1 MEGIRDQRQK
11 MNLPFGMSELD
22 LIAYSPTLYD
32 MYRNEGEGWDKDA
45 FRYDPVVANG
55 MLASDYELSRALA
68 WVNYLTPESLERIS
82 PGDNLVIPTQ
92 TFDNYEQLPPW
103 EKRMSHD
110 LSYTGNK
117 NRNNESSY
125 SANLLNSEIAQMG
138 EKINFVGDFSYYF
151 DRESRLV
158 GGVAIVD
165 PAPAVPGVIGGGV
178 APAGPVVIV
187 PPPTPTPT
195 PGPGVIGGGVGYVQ
209 QCTYTYGDWGPCVNG
224 MQTRP
229 VLSQQ
234 PDGCTP
240 LGSGSRPITSQ
251 ACVGYGFI
259 GYTQNCVYTYSDWSP
274 CVDGIQTRTV
284 LSQQPA
290 GCSALGS
297 IPVTSQDCSGD
308 ITGPTDPNGGLVG
321 IDTGAGA
328 GGFGGGGGGGAEQ
341 PAEEQPQ
348 EAAKDGVT
356 PEVECALDY
365 KPIIIGLVAGLVIAY
380 LIAKNRNKDVKTF
393 GILGAIIG
401 GILGFVYVKHQCKP
415 IAALSKIGIKSRAES
430 GYYGGL

>member
-1 MEGIRDQRQK
+1 MQGIRTQRQR

-32 MYRNEGEGWDKDA
+32 LYRNEGEGWDDKDG

-55 MLASDYELSRALA
+55 MLASDYELAKALA

-117 NRNNESSY
+117 KRKNNNNESSY
-125 SANLLNSEIAQMG
+125 SANFLNSEIAQMG

-151 DRESRLV
+151 DNESRLA
-158 GGVAIVD
+158 GGVVITD
-165 PAPAVPGVIGGGV
+165 PTPVVPGVIGGGV

-187 PPPTPTPT
+187 PPTPTPT
-195 PGPGVIGGGVGYVQ
+195 PAPVVVIGGGTGTMVAKYRCLYPGCVRDDL
-209 QCTYTYGDWGPCVNG
+209 YGT
-224 MQTRP
+224 M
-229 VLSQQ
+229 L
-234 PDGCTP
+234 
-240 LGSGSRPITSQ
+240 
-251 ACVGYGFI
+251 
-259 GYTQNCVYTYSDWSP
+259 
-274 CVDGIQTRTV
+274 
-284 LSQQPA
+284 
-290 GCSALGS
+290 
-297 IPVTSQDCSGD
+297 DCSSCPAVMAGPTMGVYVPEEPVVL
-308 ITGPTDPNGGLVG
+308 TGPTDPNGGLVG
-321 IDTGAGA
+321 IVPDAGTTA
-328 GGFGGGGGGGAEQ
+328 GGFGGGGGGGGAEQ
-341 PAEEQPQ
+341 PAEDQPQ

-356 PEVECALDY
+356 PEVECAIDY
-365 KPIIIGLVAGLVIAY
+365 KPLIIGLVAGLVIAY
-380 LIAKNRNKDVKTF
+380 LIAKNRKKDVKTF